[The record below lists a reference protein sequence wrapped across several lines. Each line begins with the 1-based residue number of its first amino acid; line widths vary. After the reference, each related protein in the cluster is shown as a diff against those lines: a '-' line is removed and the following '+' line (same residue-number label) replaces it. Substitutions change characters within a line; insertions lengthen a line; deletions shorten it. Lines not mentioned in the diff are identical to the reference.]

1 VPAYTIANLKDDVED
16 QAPKF
21 GHSPDLEARFA
32 GGALECEQLGLSYQR
47 LAPNVRMPFGHRHKE
62 QEEVYVVVEGSGKVK
77 LGDDVAE
84 VRQWDAVRVAPD
96 TVRTFEAGPDG
107 LVLLALGA
115 TAVAAGDV
123 EMTDAW

>member
-1 VPAYTIANLKDDVED
+1 VPAFTIANLKDDVED

-62 QEEVYVVVEGSGKVK
+62 QEEVYVVVEGGGKVK
-77 LGDDVAE
+77 LGDDVVD